1 MMTEVDLHESEDSD
15 IGEGEY
21 QVEKIV
27 KVRIRGGKK
36 EYLLKWKGYAEEDN
50 SWEPE
55 ENLDCPDLIKD
66 FEERMLRERSS
77 VLTPGRP
84 SSSSAK
90 VTPRTKL
97 LTASEPLR
105 KRGRPVHSDS
115 EEFASEPKRLADESS
130 SVIHKSPSK
139 IARGFA
145 RGLKPD
151 RIIGATDSSG
161 ELMFLIK
168 WKDSNEADLVPA
180 REAHVKCPQTVIR
193 FYEERLTW
201 HTPEPRAESAQT
213 TATTQAPIQAL
224 GTTTIPSEIDPPA
237 ATEGEPVGESMD
249 SGTAT
254 TTAEESAAESAS
266 ETVAVLNVHIFP
278 SAATSVSMIKIA
290 KCDAN
295 LYILLTLYM
304 CAQFYIF
311 FISITIKFLITP
323 LLCVYILRDIG
334 VICTCVIQAC

>member
-1 MMTEVDLHESEDSD
+1 MTEVDLHESEDSD

-27 KVRIRGGKK
+27 KVRIRGGRK

-55 ENLDCPDLIKD
+55 ENLDCPDLIKVD

-97 LTASEPLR
+97 PCASEPLR
-105 KRGRPVHSDS
+105 KRGRPVHSDP
-115 EEFASEPKRLADESS
+115 EELVPEPKRMADEAS
-130 SVIHKSPSK
+130 SVAHKSPSK
-139 IARGFA
+139 TARGFA

-168 WKDSNEADLVPA
+168 KDSNEADLVPA

-201 HTPEPRAESAQT
+201 HAPEVRAESAQI
-213 TATTQAPIQAL
+213 TAVSASATAQTSVQAL
-224 GTTTIPSEIDPPA
+224 EASIIPSEANPPA
-237 ATEGEPVGESMD
+237 VTGGEPVGESVD
-249 SGTAT
+249 SGTAAT
-254 TTAEESAAESAS
+254 IAEQSAAEPAS
-266 ETVAVLNVHIFP
+266 EALE
-278 SAATSVSMIKIA
+278 M
-290 KCDAN
+290 
-295 LYILLTLYM
+295 
-304 CAQFYIF
+304 
-311 FISITIKFLITP
+311 TP
-323 LLCVYILRDIG
+323 
-334 VICTCVIQAC
+334 AE

>member
-36 EYLLKWKGYAEEDN
+36 EYLLKWKGYADEDN

-90 VTPRTKL
+90 VTPRAKL
-97 LTASEPLR
+97 PCPPEALR
-105 KRGRPVHSDS
+105 KRGRPVHSDP
-115 EEFASEPKRLADESS
+115 EEFASDPKRVADESS
-130 SVIHKSPSK
+130 NIVHKSPSK
-139 IARGFA
+139 TARGFA

-201 HTPEPRAESAQT
+201 HTPEPRTESAQLT
-213 TATTQAPIQAL
+213 TGSISATVQAPVQTLESAAV
-224 GTTTIPSEIDPPA
+224 PSESDPPA
-237 ATEGEPVGESMD
+237 VTGEESNIGPVD
-249 SGTAT
+249 SGAVVAV
-254 TTAEESAAESAS
+254 AEAPTPGSAS
-266 ETVAVLNVHIFP
+266 EALVT
-278 SAATSVSMIKIA
+278 
-290 KCDAN
+290 
-295 LYILLTLYM
+295 
-304 CAQFYIF
+304 
-311 FISITIKFLITP
+311 
-323 LLCVYILRDIG
+323 
-334 VICTCVIQAC
+334 QAELAPAE